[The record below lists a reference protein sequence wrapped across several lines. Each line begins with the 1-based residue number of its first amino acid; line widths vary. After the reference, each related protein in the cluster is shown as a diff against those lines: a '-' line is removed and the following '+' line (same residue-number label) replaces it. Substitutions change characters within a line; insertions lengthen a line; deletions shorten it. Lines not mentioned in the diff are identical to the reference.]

1 MPNGTGKMTLASG
14 KILEGEFKNGEYMK
28 PFTCKQ
34 VKIGDKIWMAENLN
48 VDHFR
53 NGDEIPEARTIA
65 EWTSGNPA
73 WCYYNNDPA
82 NAAKYGKL
90 YNAAALNDPRGLA
103 PEGWHIPSHVEFNQ
117 LVKDAQPKVNQLEQ
131 KIENAKNQGIDYDD
145 TERALFKMLSNDDK
159 SKQVATYTLRS
170 ATGWGTENGTN
181 VFGFNAFPS
190 KFRSE
195 DGTFHT
201 NDIDTKFWTSSRR
214 SSNGVVS
221 SYISYSLFTIPM
233 FYLYSEYRYVYT
245 DGPVTDEYLNNVG
258 LAVRCVKN

>member
-1 MPNGTGKMTLASG
+1 LASG
-14 KILEGEFKNGEYMK
+14 KILDGDFKDGEFIK
-28 PFTCKQ
+28 PFVCKQ

-65 EWTSGNPA
+65 EWRSGNPA
-73 WCYYNNDPA
+73 WCYYNNDPTT
-82 NAAKYGKL
+82 AAKYGKL

-103 PEGWHIPSHVEFNQ
+103 PEGWHIPSHLEFDQ
-117 LVKDAQPKVNQLEQ
+117 LVKDAQPKVKQLEQ
-131 KIENAKNQGIDYDD
+131 KIENAKNQGIDYSDAQS
-145 TERALFKMLSNDDK
+145 ALFKMLSNDDN

-170 ATGWGTENGTN
+170 TTGWGTENGTN
-181 VFGFNAFPS
+181 LFGFNAFPS

-195 DGTFHT
+195 DGTFYT

-233 FYLYSEYRYVYT
+233 FYMYSEYRYVYT
-245 DGPVTDEYLNNVG
+245 DGPITDEYLNNVG
-258 LAVRCVKN
+258 MAVRCVKN